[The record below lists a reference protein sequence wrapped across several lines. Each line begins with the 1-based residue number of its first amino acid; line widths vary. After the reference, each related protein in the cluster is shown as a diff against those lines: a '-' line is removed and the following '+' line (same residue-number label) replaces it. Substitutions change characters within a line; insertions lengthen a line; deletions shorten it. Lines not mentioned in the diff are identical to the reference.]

1 MRNGNISGSSNTKRC
16 DVRAT
21 VELYKIW
28 KERLAGVE

>member
-1 MRNGNISGSSNTKRC
+1 VKPAVSKRNHGLR

-28 KERLAGVE
+28 KERLARIK

>member
-1 MRNGNISGSSNTKRC
+1 VKPGASQRNHSLR

-28 KERLAGVE
+28 QERLAGIK